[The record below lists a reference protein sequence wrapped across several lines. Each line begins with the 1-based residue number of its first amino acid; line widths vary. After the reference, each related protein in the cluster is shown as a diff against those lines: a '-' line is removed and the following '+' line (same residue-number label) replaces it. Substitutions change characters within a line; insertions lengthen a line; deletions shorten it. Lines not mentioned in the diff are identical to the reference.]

1 MYNIGID
8 IGGTNIAVGIVNDNY
23 EIIADAK
30 CKTKSERPAQNIIKD
45 MADITLQ
52 ALESAGLSLNDINSI
67 GIGCPGT
74 VVAASGDVLTSN
86 NLEWQN
92 LPLVKM
98 FKEHINKTV
107 YVEND
112 ANAAAYGEYL
122 AGAGKGTK
130 SFMTLTLGTGVGS
143 GIIIDGKIYSGCNS
157 AGGEFG
163 HTVIVA
169 NGYTCTCGRKGCL
182 EVYAS
187 ASGLIRQTKEAM
199 LENKDS
205 LMWQLVGGDIEQ
217 VSGRTAYDG
226 KRKGDKVAAE
236 VVDNYQCY
244 VAAGITN
251 AVNVFQ
257 PQVLC
262 IGGGISKEGDN
273 ILLPII
279 EIVKKERYS
288 KNNPVQTEIKI
299 AALNND
305 AGIIGAAM
313 LYKLHQNI

>member
-1 MYNIGID
+1 MYNLGID
-8 IGGTNIAVGIVNDNY
+8 LGGTNIAVGVVNDNY
-23 EIIADAK
+23 EIIAQAK
-30 CKTKSERPAQNIIKD
+30 YKTGLPRPYQDVIKD
-45 MADITLQ
+45 MAQ
-52 ALESAGLSLNDINSI
+52 AAKDAVAEAGLTLKDIHSI

-74 VVAASGDVLTSN
+74 VVTATGEVLTSN
-86 NLEWQN
+86 NLDWQN
-92 LPLVKM
+92 VPLAKI
-98 FKEHINKTV
+98 FKGYIDAAV
-107 YVEND
+107 YTEND

-130 SFMTLTLGTGVGS
+130 NFMAMTLGTGVGS

-163 HTVIVA
+163 HNVIVA
-169 NGYTCTCGRKGCL
+169 GGYTCTCGRKGCL

-187 ASGLIRQTKEAM
+187 ASGLVRQTKEAM

-205 LMWQLVGGDIEQ
+205 LMWQLAGDIDS

-226 KRKGDKVAAE
+226 KRKGDKVATE
-236 VVDNYQCY
+236 VVENYQRY

-251 AVNVFQ
+251 AVNTFQ
-257 PQVLC
+257 PDVLC

-273 ILLPII
+273 ILMPII
-279 EIVKKERYS
+279 DIVKKERFS
-288 KNNPVQTEIKI
+288 KNNPIQTEIKI
-299 AALNND
+299 ATLNND

-313 LYKLHQNI
+313 LYKLH